1 MFDEVIS
8 GLPRFLSPH
17 PSIKEYVILRKTKV
31 NKNITKTFVDS
42 ADFYIFAQSNA
53 YGNKTIL
60 FSLLHRMI
68 IQTFY
73 I

>member
-1 MFDEVIS
+1 MIEV
-8 GLPRFLSPH
+8 
-17 PSIKEYVILRKTKV
+17 
-31 NKNITKTFVDS
+31 KNISKTFVDS

-53 YGNKTIL
+53 HGNKIIL
-60 FSLLHRMI
+60 FSLPHRMI